1 MADDFASGPGRER
14 WPFRSIGKRERDGEL
29 REAVATK
36 ANNDHNVYILGA
48 GFSAEA
54 GFPLIRDFMNR
65 MRDAADWLEGQGGRE
80 REVQAIEQ
88 VLAFRLR
95 ASAAGY
101 RIPLEL
107 ENVEELFSLASA
119 NGGEE
124 LAQAM
129 ILAIAATLDFAR
141 SAAPAIL
148 EHQRF
153 VVGTSGVTGWKAPE
167 DWIAAPTHVQR
178 QVGAGQPKAEW
189 YACPPYHLYVGVIG
203 SYFNM
208 GGPNRRD
215 TIITFNYDTLVED
228 TLRSLGVSFS
238 HGVDRYTGWTTREGL
253 TSAQRARDGIRVLKI
268 HGSVSWGRMAERL
281 VESPNEID
289 TLPNGIVRGFDREI
303 VAFQSYNELR
313 ESGSVPVL
321 VAPTWQKTFA
331 GYLSAVRDA
340 AVSALSTATRLVII
354 GYSIPPTDQHF
365 RYLLAAGLQ
374 ENISLRK
381 VYFVNPGLGDEKSRK
396 ELEDRLFALFRRE
409 HFEHGVIELVPT
421 DLREFLG
428 GPRIVGQE
436 SFRVRI
442 GRELNPPGSALGEE
456 PWTLISPYGQ
466 RVVA

>member
-1 MADDFASGPGRER
+1 MR
-14 WPFRSIGKRERDGEL
+14 WGTVS
-29 REAVATK
+29 TK

-54 GFPLIRDFMNR
+54 GLPLIRDFMNR
-65 MRDAADWLEGQGGRE
+65 MRDAAAWLEGQGGRDH
-80 REVQAIEQ
+80 EVQAIER
-88 VLAFRLR
+88 VLEFRLR
-95 ASAAGY
+95 AAAAGY

-119 NGGEE
+119 KGGEE

-141 SAAPAIL
+141 SNAPAIL

-153 VVGTSGVTGWKAPE
+153 VVGVNGVTGWKAPE
-167 DWIAAPTHVQR
+167 DWIAAPTYIQQ
-178 QVGAGQPKAEW
+178 QVAMGQLKGEW
-189 YACPPYHLYVGVIG
+189 YACPPYHVYVGVIA
-203 SYFNM
+203 SYFNN
-208 GGPNRRD
+208 GGPDRRD

-228 TLRSLGVSFS
+228 TLRALGVSFS

-268 HGSVSWGRMAERL
+268 HGSVSWGRTAERL

-289 TLPNGIVRGFDREI
+289 TLPHGLVRGFDREI
-303 VAFQSYNELR
+303 VAFQSYSELR
-313 ESGSVPVL
+313 ESGTVPVL

-331 GYLSAVRDA
+331 GYLSTVRDA
-340 AVSALSTATRLVII
+340 AVSALSTATRIVII

-381 VYFVNPGLGDEKSRK
+381 VYFVNPGLGAEGSRK
-396 ELEDRLFALFRRE
+396 ELEGRLFALFRRE
-409 HFEHGVIELVPT
+409 HFEQGVIELVAT

-428 GPRIVGQE
+428 GPQTIGQE
-436 SFRVRI
+436 SFLVRI
-442 GRELNPPGSALGEE
+442 GRPLNPPGTALGEE
-456 PWTLISPYGQ
+456 PRTLITRSGH